1 MVPAKRMMPA
11 RFGIAI
17 FFRRMV
23 RSMSNNSASA
33 RLRIGID
40 TGGTFTDIV
49 SVDTVSGAT
58 LVTKVASTP
67 ANPAIGLV
75 RGVNKILAAA
85 GAATDAVAGLAHG
98 TTVATNAL
106 LQGEINSLGL
116 IVNSGFRHIL
126 EIARQSVPEGYGN
139 SYFWVKP
146 DRIVPLQFVREV
158 VGRLDFHG
166 NELRPLDE
174 ASVRDAAKF
183 FRAQGVRAIGICLLH
198 SYANDAHERRA
209 AEIIGEEYPDAT
221 LSLSCVVLPEYREYE
236 RAVTTLVDAFVK
248 PHMERYL
255 KRVHQELGPGLQDK
269 PFLVMQ
275 SSGGVASADQVV
287 RKPITTA
294 LSGPAA
300 GALGCAVI
308 ADIAG
313 FPDLVTLDAGGTS
326 TDLCLIEGG
335 KPQVTNGGSVG
346 PFPVRIPMI
355 DIETIGTGGGSI
367 AWISREGHLKVGPR
381 SAGAEP
387 GPMCYPNGGNEPTI
401 TDANLVLGRI
411 PPSLI
416 GGGIA
421 LDVARARGGIAALA
435 AKLPGKMSVEQ
446 LASGIIEIANWSQA
460 NAIRQM
466 TIQRGIDPRTFALLS
481 FGGAGPAQSAAV
493 MDLLGMKACIVPP
506 NPGNL
511 SAFGLLAV
519 DWRTDHIV
527 TKVMHEDAIDL
538 NDVASRY
545 AALERE
551 AAATL
556 MRDGIEA
563 SRIRLV
569 READIR
575 YAGQSMEV
583 RVTAPGGAVDA
594 SFLAGLIGAFNA
606 AHLKTFGY
614 NYAGQQ
620 KIELVNLCVSGFG
633 VIERPQMPKLA
644 SREGRPTAKSQRAV
658 YFGSAFQDTP
668 VYDRASLPPGGRVSG
683 PAVVEEFGSTTV
695 VFPGQTLEVDP
706 HGILVIRSSQETS
719 R

>member
-1 MVPAKRMMPA
+1 
-11 RFGIAI
+11 
-17 FFRRMV
+17 
-23 RSMSNNSASA
+23 MSPQSLAG
-33 RLRIGID
+33 RYRIGID

-49 SVDTVSGAT
+49 SVDTVSGT
-58 LVTKVASTP
+58 THVTKVASTP

-75 RGVNKILAAA
+75 RGVNEILTAA
-85 GAATDAVAGLAHG
+85 GATAGDVAGLAHG

-158 VGRLDFHG
+158 IGRLDFRGH
-166 NELRPLDE
+166 ELRPLDE
-174 ASVRDAAKF
+174 ATVREAARY
-183 FRAQGVRAIGICLLH
+183 FRAQGIRAIGICLLH

-209 AEIIGEEYPDAT
+209 AEIVTQEYPDAT

-255 KRVHQELGPGLQDK
+255 KRVHQELGVGLQDK

-294 LSGPAA
+294 QSGPAA
-300 GALGCAVI
+300 GVLGSAVV
-308 ADIAG
+308 AEIAG
-313 FPDLVTLDAGGTS
+313 FADLVTLDAGGTS

-335 KPQVTNGGSVG
+335 KPHVTNGGSVG

-387 GPMCYPNGGNEPTI
+387 GPMCYPNGGVEPTI

-421 LDVARARGGIAALA
+421 LNVERAHGGLAALS
-435 AKLPGKMSVEQ
+435 AKLPGHMSVEQ
-446 LASGIIEIANWSQA
+446 LASGIIEIANWNQA

-466 TIQRGIDPRTFALLS
+466 TIQRGIDPREFALLS
-481 FGGAGPAQSAAV
+481 FGGAGPAQSAHV

-538 NDVASRY
+538 NDIAARY

-551 AAATL
+551 ATATL
-556 MRDGIEA
+556 QRDGIEA

-583 RVTAPGGAVDA
+583 RVTAPGGAIDKA
-594 SFLAGLIGAFNA
+594 FLSGLIGAFNA

-614 NYAGQQ
+614 NYAGRQ

-633 VIERPQMPKLA
+633 VIERPGMPRLA
-644 SREGRPTAKSQRAV
+644 ERAGKPAPKSSRAV
-658 YFGSAFQDTP
+658 YFGARFVDTP
-668 VYDRASLPPGGRVSG
+668 VYDRTLLPSGGRVDG

-695 VFPGQTLEVDP
+695 VFPGQYVEVDP
-706 HGILVIRSSQETS
+706 HGILVIRPSKRSPEAVQ
-719 R
+719 

>member
-1 MVPAKRMMPA
+1 
-11 RFGIAI
+11 
-17 FFRRMV
+17 
-23 RSMSNNSASA
+23 MSNRSASA

-58 LVTKVASTP
+58 QVTKVASTP
-67 ANPAIGLV
+67 ANPAVGLV
-75 RGVNKILAAA
+75 RGVNEILAAA
-85 GAATDAVAGLAHG
+85 GATTDSIAGLAHG

-116 IVNSGFRHIL
+116 IVNAGFRHIL

-158 VGRLDFHG
+158 GGRLDFRG
-166 NELRPLDE
+166 RELRPLGE
-174 ASVRDAAKF
+174 ASVRAAAKF
-183 FRAQGVRAIGICLLH
+183 FRAQGIRAIGICLLH

-209 AEIIGEEYPDAT
+209 AEIVAEEYPDAT

-255 KRVHQELGPGLQDK
+255 KRVHQELGAGLQDK

-300 GALGCAVI
+300 GALGSAVI
-308 ADIAG
+308 AEIAG

-387 GPMCYPNGGNEPTI
+387 GPMCYPNGGSEPTI

-421 LDVARARGGIAALA
+421 LGVDRARGGIAALA
-435 AKLPGKMSVEQ
+435 AKLPGRMNVEQ

-466 TIQRGIDPRTFALLS
+466 TIQRGIDPRAFALLS

-493 MDLLGMKACIVPP
+493 MDLLAMKACIVPP

-527 TKVMHEDAIDL
+527 TKVMHEETIDL
-538 NDVASRY
+538 AEVATRY
-545 AALERE
+545 AALESE

-556 MRDGIEA
+556 MRDGIES

-583 RVTAPGGAVDA
+583 RVIASGGAVDA
-594 SFLAGLIGAFNA
+594 SFLTGLIGAFNS

-614 NYAGQQ
+614 NYAGKQ

-644 SREGRPTAKSQRAV
+644 ARTGNFAPKSVRPV
-658 YFGSAFQDTP
+658 YFGAQFWDTP
-668 VYDRASLPPGGRVSG
+668 VYDRASLPPAGRVNG

-695 VFPGQTLEVDP
+695 VFPGQYLEVDP
-706 HGILVIRSSQETS
+706 HGILVIRSASSQETS

>member
-1 MVPAKRMMPA
+1 MSSHSSGA
-11 RFGIAI
+11 RF
-17 FFRRMV
+17 
-23 RSMSNNSASA
+23 
-33 RLRIGID
+33 RIGID

-49 SVDTVSGAT
+49 SVDTLSGAT
-58 LVTKVASTP
+58 QVTKVASTP
-67 ANPAIGLV
+67 ANPAIGLL
-75 RGVNKILAAA
+75 RGVNEILQAA
-85 GAATDAVAGLAHG
+85 GATADDVMGLAHG

-116 IVNSGFRHIL
+116 IVNAGFRHIL

-146 DRIVPLQFVREV
+146 ERIVPLQFVREV
-158 VGRLDFHG
+158 GGRLDFRG

-174 ASVRDAAKF
+174 ASVRSAAKF
-183 FRAQGVRAIGICLLH
+183 FRARNIRAIGICLLH
-198 SYANDAHERRA
+198 SYANDAHERRT
-209 AEIIGEEYPDAT
+209 AEIVAEEYPDAT

-248 PHMERYL
+248 PYMDRYL
-255 KRVHQELGPGLQDK
+255 KRVHQELGAGLQDK

-275 SSGGVASADQVV
+275 SSGGVASAEQVV

-300 GALGCAVI
+300 GALGSAVV
-308 ADIAG
+308 AEIAG

-326 TDLCLIEGG
+326 TDLCLIEAG

-387 GPMCYPNGGNEPTI
+387 GPMCYPNGGGEPTI

-411 PPSLI
+411 PPALI

-421 LDVARARGGIAALA
+421 LDVERARGGIAALA
-435 AKLPGKMSVEQ
+435 ARLPGDMSVEQ
-446 LASGIIEIANWSQA
+446 LAAGIIEIANWSQA

-538 NDVASRY
+538 AEVAARY

-551 AAATL
+551 AFATL
-556 MRDGIEA
+556 ERDGIEP

-569 READIR
+569 READVR

-594 SFLAGLIGAFNA
+594 SFLSGLIGAFNA
-606 AHLKTFGY
+606 AHLRTFGY
-614 NYAGQQ
+614 NYAGRQ

-633 VIERPQMPKLA
+633 LIERPQMPRLA
-644 SREGRPTAKSQRAV
+644 ERTGDAAPGSSRPV
-658 YFGSAFQDTP
+658 YFGSQFRDTP
-668 VYDRASLPPGGRVSG
+668 VYGRASLPAGARIGG

-695 VFPGQTLEVDP
+695 VFPGQYVEVDP
-706 HGILVIRSSQETS
+706 HGILVIRPIASQEAS